1 MSSELAE
8 KIINVPKLYEA
19 GDRSTACLLKDVGF
33 PDRHQAL
40 SVEEV
45 ETVLERDPRLAD
57 LWLKRSRDQRV
68 AGGWGIERKGDVY
81 RVVNFSDG
89 RAMTVRGRVH
99 ACAEFVV
106 RYVSFIGD
114 VLARTH

>member
-1 MSSELAE
+1 MSSKLAE
-8 KIINVPKLYEA
+8 KIITLPKLYEA

-33 PDRHQAL
+33 PERDRSL

-45 ETVLERDPRLAD
+45 ETLLKRDPRLAD
-57 LWLKRSRDQRV
+57 LWMERSRDQRV
-68 AGGWGIERKGDVY
+68 AGGWGLERDGDGY
-81 RVVNFSDG
+81 RVLNFADG
-89 RAMTVRGRVH
+89 RSITVRGRIR